1 MKKPA
6 TAYDLDAIR
15 ALALHK
21 QALDAP
27 LCPDATPSLDEIY
40 SVIERIGCVQLDTL
54 QMVRRSQYLALWS
67 RVGNHDPAF
76 LDRLAFGK
84 RRLFEYWLHA
94 ACLIPYSEY
103 RYRLPIM
110 RLHREGIAGWRRTW
124 IQQPDNRKLVESVVD
139 HVRHNG
145 PVRSADFERKEG
157 RSGSWWQWKP
167 SKIALEHL
175 YNVGDL
181 MIANRVNFQRV
192 YDLKER
198 VLPEDV
204 DVSEPTIEE
213 MRRRLLESS
222 MRSLGVCQPTQLSD
236 YTHMRRNDARPVIEQ
251 FLADGTL
258 VPVKARLMDG
268 KTSELVIH
276 RDDARLLE
284 KAADGD
290 LAPRRTTFLS
300 PFDSLFWAQER
311 DMRFWGFRKV
321 IECYT
326 PEPKRIWGYFCL
338 PILHKDRLV
347 GRFDPKLE
355 RKNRLLR
362 LKAIYLEPGVEPD
375 EELVAS
381 GAEAMRDFMAFHDAR
396 ELVIERSAP
405 AEFGDKLLKAMPT
418 SPPRN
423 LQERSA

>member
-1 MKKPA
+1 MKKSTA
-6 TAYDLDAIR
+6 TYNLNAVR

-27 LCPDATPSLDEIY
+27 LCPNATPSLDDIY

-54 QMVRRSQYLALWS
+54 QMVRRSQYIALWS
-67 RVGNHDPAF
+67 RVGNHDPAS
-76 LDRLAFGK
+76 LDRLAFEQ

-103 RYRLPIM
+103 RYRLPVM
-110 RLHREGIAGWRRTW
+110 RLRREGASTGWSRW
-124 IQQPDNRKLVESVVD
+124 IHQPGKRELVESI
-139 HVRHNG
+139 HEHIRHNG
-145 PVRSADFERKEG
+145 AARAADFERKEG

-167 SKIALEHL
+167 AKIALEHL

-204 DVSEPTIEE
+204 DTTEPTHEE
-213 MRRRLLESS
+213 MRLRLVENS
-222 MRSLGVCQPTQLSD
+222 MRSLGVCQPAQLSD
-236 YTHMRRNDARPVIEQ
+236 YTHMRRNDAKPVIAR

-268 KTSELVIH
+268 KTSELVVH
-276 RDDARLLE
+276 GEDARLVE

-300 PFDSLFWAQER
+300 PFDSLFWARER
-311 DMRFWGFRKV
+311 DMRFWGFRKM

-326 PEPKRIWGYFCL
+326 PEPKRVWGYFCL
-338 PILHKDRLV
+338 PILHRDGLV

-362 LKAIYLEPGVEPD
+362 LKAIYLEPGVEAD
-375 EELVAS
+375 EELVACV
-381 GAEAMRDFMAFHDAR
+381 AEAMRDFMAFHDAT

-405 AEFGDKLLKAMPT
+405 ADFGDRLLKAMPT
-418 SPPRN
+418 
-423 LQERSA
+423 